1 MMEKIN
7 LEDLVQYL
15 YNEVSAEK
23 RSAIDIALESN
34 FELRE
39 KLQVMATA
47 SKRLAALSFSPRQQ
61 TIDSIMDYAA
71 KGQEA
76 LSH

>member
-1 MMEKIN
+1 MEKIT
-7 LEDLVQYL
+7 LDDLVQYL
-15 YNEVSAEK
+15 YNEVSVEK
-23 RSAIDIALESN
+23 RSAIDIALENN

-47 SKRLAALSFSPRQQ
+47 SKRLAALSLSPRQQ
-61 TIDSIMDYAA
+61 TLDSIMDYAT